1 MNRQQFIAHKV
12 LKILRDT
19 GKKIIINIQIVKEK
33 DVSLHPLM
41 KTTTFNKRN
50 AIVFKHF
57 NRKGYSLFSALGKVV
72 LIGVLAVPT
81 LAHAKAGGMAAVN
94 EHNDADSLSFGE
106 QRIDEV
112 QVTGSRAPLTA
123 QQSAK
128 IVEVISRDDI
138 RRAEAQTV
146 NDILKLATG
155 VDVRQRGGFGVQ
167 TDISINGGTFDQITL
182 LLNGVPLTSP
192 QTGHNAADFPISL
205 DDIDHIEVIEGA
217 ASRIF
222 GSAAFSGAINIVTV
236 NAATAMTAGKAWTGW
251 FRGEGGSFGSFGA
264 NAGVGYNGKWQN
276 SAFDSFLSGGYTQSD
291 GGTDNSDFKK
301 RRGYYRGSYTS
312 YYIDVNWQA
321 GITSQDYGA
330 NTFYSARFPDQYEW
344 TRRYLGSVSAD
355 IRPLSKLTIT
365 PMAYAHRDIDHYQLI
380 KDKVGAENGE
390 NYHRMDVYGATLN
403 VNLDWLLG
411 KTSVGADIRKE
422 HILSTAYGDDLS
434 ENEWK
439 KIHGSDRYYT
449 KEGNRTNTSL
459 YAEHNILLGG
469 LTISAGIMANK
480 NTGLDHDFHFY
491 PGVDISYR
499 LDSHWKLYAS
509 WNRAMRLPTFTD
521 MYANNSAQKGD
532 VNLKP
537 ERNTSYKIGSRYR
550 TLGFEAILSAFYSH
564 GANMID
570 WVYETEASKQYHALN
585 ISKLNNEGFNIDA
598 TINFSELLGATLQP
612 METPVKLKLGYAY
625 IHQHSEMTQAIYRS
639 LYALEYLRHKFV
651 ASLSHPIISHLSA
664 TWSLR
669 WQQRMNGYHPYAKF
683 DGVLQWTEPHY
694 QLYVKADNITAHRY
708 YDIGGVKQPG
718 LWIMAGAKVNL

>member
-1 MNRQQFIAHKV
+1 
-12 LKILRDT
+12 
-19 GKKIIINIQIVKEK
+19 
-33 DVSLHPLM
+33 M

-192 QTGHNAADFPISL
+192 QTGHNAADFPVSL

-217 ASRIF
+217 ASRVF

-236 NAATAMTAGKAWTGW
+236 NAAKATTADKECTGW

-264 NAGVGYNGKWQN
+264 NAGVGYNDRRQN
-276 SAFDSFLSGGYTQSD
+276 SAFDSYLSGGYTQSD

-321 GITSQDYGA
+321 GISSQDYGA
-330 NTFYSARFPDQYEW
+330 NTFYSARFPNQYEW
-344 TRRYLGSVSAD
+344 TRRYIGSVSAD
-355 IRPLSKLTIT
+355 IRPLSKLTIS
-365 PMAYAHRDIDHYQLI
+365 PMVYAHRDVDHYQLI
-380 KDKVGAENGE
+380 KDSVGAKNGE
-390 NYHRMDVYGATLN
+390 NYHRMDVYGASLN

-422 HILSTAYGDDLS
+422 HILSTAYGDDLG
-434 ENEWK
+434 EDDWK

-459 YAEHNILLGG
+459 YLEHNILFGG
-469 LTISAGIMANK
+469 LTVSAGVMANK
-480 NTGLDHDFHFY
+480 NTGLDSDFHFY

-499 LDSHWKLYAS
+499 PDSHWKFYAS

-537 ERNTSYKIGSRYR
+537 ERNTTYKLGTRYR
-550 TLGFEAILSAFYSH
+550 TLGLEVMVSAFYNH
-564 GANMID
+564 GTNMID
-570 WVYETEASKQYHALN
+570 WVYETETSTQYHALN
-585 ISKLNNEGFNIDA
+585 ISRLNNEGLNIDA
-598 TINFSELLGATLQP
+598 TINFSELLGAPLQQS
-612 METPVKLKLGYAY
+612 ETPVKLKLGYAY
-625 IHQHSEMTQAIYRS
+625 IHQHSELTQTIYRS

-651 ASLSHPIISHLSA
+651 ASLSHPIVSHLSA
-664 TWSLR
+664 SWSLR
-669 WQQRMNGYHPYAKF
+669 WQQRMNGYHPYAKL
-683 DGVLQWTEPHY
+683 DGVLQWSEPHY
-694 QLYVKADNITAHRY
+694 QLYVKADNITGHRY

>member
-1 MNRQQFIAHKV
+1 
-12 LKILRDT
+12 
-19 GKKIIINIQIVKEK
+19 
-33 DVSLHPLM
+33 M

-106 QRIDEV
+106 QRIEEV

-146 NDILKLATG
+146 NDILKLATS

-192 QTGHNAADFPISL
+192 QTGHNAADFPVSL

-217 ASRIF
+217 ASRVF

-236 NAATAMTAGKAWTGW
+236 NAAKATTADKEWTGW

-264 NAGVGYNGKWQN
+264 NAGVGYNDRRQN
-276 SAFDSFLSGGYTQSD
+276 SGFDSYLSGGYTQSD

-321 GITSQDYGA
+321 GISSQDYGA
-330 NTFYSARFPDQYEW
+330 NTFYSARFPNQYEW
-344 TRRYLGSVSAD
+344 TRRYIGSVSAD
-355 IRPLSKLTIT
+355 IRPLSKLTIS
-365 PMAYAHRDIDHYQLI
+365 PMVYAHRDVDHYQLI
-380 KDKVGAENGE
+380 KDSVGAKNGE
-390 NYHRMDVYGATLN
+390 NYHRMDVYGASLN

-422 HILSTAYGDDLS
+422 HILSTAYGDDLG
-434 ENEWK
+434 EDDWK

-459 YAEHNILLGG
+459 YLEHNILFGG
-469 LTISAGIMANK
+469 LTVSAGVMANK
-480 NTGLDHDFHFY
+480 NTGLDSDFHFY
-491 PGVDISYR
+491 PGIDISYR
-499 LDSHWKLYAS
+499 PDSHWKFYAS

-537 ERNTSYKIGSRYR
+537 ERNTTYKLGTRYR
-550 TLGFEAILSAFYSH
+550 TLGFDVMVSTFYNH
-564 GANMID
+564 GTNMID
-570 WVYETEASKQYHALN
+570 WVYETETSTQYHALN

-598 TINFSELLGATLQP
+598 TINFSELLGAPLQQS
-612 METPVKLKLGYAY
+612 ETPVKLKFGYAY
-625 IHQHSEMTQAIYRS
+625 IHQHNELTQAIYRS

-651 ASLSHPIISHLSA
+651 ASLSHPIVSHLSA
-664 TWSLR
+664 SWSLR
-669 WQQRMNGYHPYAKF
+669 WQQRMNGYHPYAKL
-683 DGVLQWTEPHY
+683 DGVLQWSEPHY
-694 QLYVKADNITAHRY
+694 QLYVKADNITGHRY

>member
-1 MNRQQFIAHKV
+1 
-12 LKILRDT
+12 
-19 GKKIIINIQIVKEK
+19 
-33 DVSLHPLM
+33 M

-192 QTGHNAADFPISL
+192 QTGHNAADFPVSL

-217 ASRIF
+217 ASRVF

-236 NAATAMTAGKAWTGW
+236 NAAKATTADKEWTGW
-251 FRGEGGSFGSFGA
+251 FRGEGGSFGSLGA
-264 NAGVGYNGKWQN
+264 NAGVGYNDRRQN
-276 SAFDSFLSGGYTQSD
+276 SAFDSYLSGGYTQSD

-312 YYIDVNWQA
+312 SYIDVNWQA
-321 GITSQDYGA
+321 GISSQDYGA
-330 NTFYSARFPDQYEW
+330 NTFYSARFPNQYEW
-344 TRRYLGSVSAD
+344 TRRYIGSVSAD
-355 IRPLSKLTIT
+355 IRPLSKLTIS
-365 PMAYAHRDIDHYQLI
+365 PMVYAHRDVDHYQLI
-380 KDKVGAENGE
+380 KDNVGAKNGE
-390 NYHRMDVYGATLN
+390 NYHRMDVYGASLN

-422 HILSTAYGDDLS
+422 HILSTAYGDDLG
-434 ENEWK
+434 EDDWK

-459 YAEHNILLGG
+459 YLEHNILFGG
-469 LTISAGIMANK
+469 LTVSAGVMANK
-480 NTGLDHDFHFY
+480 NTGLDSDFHFY

-499 LDSHWKLYAS
+499 PDSHWKFYAS

-537 ERNTSYKIGSRYR
+537 ERNTTYKLGTRYR

-564 GANMID
+564 GNNMID
-570 WVYETEASKQYHALN
+570 WVYETETSTQYHALN

-598 TINFSELLGATLQP
+598 TINLSELLGTPLQQS
-612 METPVKLKLGYAY
+612 ETPVKLKLGYAY
-625 IHQHSEMTQAIYRS
+625 IHQHSELTQTIYRS

-651 ASLSHPIISHLSA
+651 ASLFHPIVSHLSA
-664 TWSLR
+664 SWSLR
-669 WQQRMNGYHPYAKF
+669 WQQRMNGYHPYAKL
-683 DGVLQWTEPHY
+683 DGVLQWSEPHY
-694 QLYVKADNITAHRY
+694 QLYVKADNITGHRY

>member
-57 NRKGYSLFSALGKVV
+57 NRQGYSLFSALGKVV

-192 QTGHNAADFPISL
+192 QTGHNAADFPVAL

-217 ASRIF
+217 ASRVF

-236 NAATAMTAGKAWTGW
+236 NAAKATTADKEWTGW
-251 FRGEGGSFGSFGA
+251 FRGEGGSFGSFGV
-264 NAGVGYNGKWQN
+264 NAGVGYNDRRQN

-321 GITSQDYGA
+321 GISSQDYGA
-330 NTFYSARFPDQYEW
+330 NTFYSARFPNQYEW
-344 TRRYLGSVSAD
+344 TRRYIGSVSAD
-355 IRPLSKLTIT
+355 IRPLSKLTISPT
-365 PMAYAHRDIDHYQLI
+365 VYAHRDVDHYQLI

-411 KTSVGADIRKE
+411 KTSVGADIR
-422 HILSTAYGDDLS
+422 
-434 ENEWK
+434 
-439 KIHGSDRYYT
+439 
-449 KEGNRTNTSL
+449 
-459 YAEHNILLGG
+459 
-469 LTISAGIMANK
+469 
-480 NTGLDHDFHFY
+480 
-491 PGVDISYR
+491 
-499 LDSHWKLYAS
+499 
-509 WNRAMRLPTFTD
+509 
-521 MYANNSAQKGD
+521 
-532 VNLKP
+532 
-537 ERNTSYKIGSRYR
+537 
-550 TLGFEAILSAFYSH
+550 
-564 GANMID
+564 
-570 WVYETEASKQYHALN
+570 
-585 ISKLNNEGFNIDA
+585 
-598 TINFSELLGATLQP
+598 
-612 METPVKLKLGYAY
+612 
-625 IHQHSEMTQAIYRS
+625 
-639 LYALEYLRHKFV
+639 
-651 ASLSHPIISHLSA
+651 
-664 TWSLR
+664 
-669 WQQRMNGYHPYAKF
+669 
-683 DGVLQWTEPHY
+683 
-694 QLYVKADNITAHRY
+694 
-708 YDIGGVKQPG
+708 
-718 LWIMAGAKVNL
+718 